1 MLDAPATSPYIRR
14 AEPPPLVL
22 FFPLR
27 SMAKQT
33 AAAPADKVTLYEKL
47 IATNPRVK
55 RKGAMMPYTSLN
67 GNMFTLLNK
76 EGVLLLRLSDADR
89 EAFVA
94 KYKTKPVVMYGTV
107 MPEYV
112 AVPDDLLA
120 KTAQVKKYFD
130 ASFDYVSS
138 LRAKPTKKKP
148 KK

>member
-1 MLDAPATSPYIRR
+1 MP
-14 AEPPPLVL
+14 
-22 FFPLR
+22 
-27 SMAKQT
+27 KQT
-33 AAAPADKVTLYEKL
+33 AAAPADKVALYEKL
-47 IATNPRVK
+47 IATNPKVK
-55 RKGAMMPYTSLN
+55 RKGAMMPYTSHN

-76 EGVLLLRLSDADR
+76 DGVLLVRLSDADR

-112 AVPDDLLA
+112 AVPEDLLSQ
-120 KTAQVKKYFD
+120 TAQLKTFFD